1 MANFGEIEEAI
12 AACLAAGN
20 PNVMVLHCVSSYPC
34 ALAFANLPRI
44 KRIADTFGVIVGY
57 SDHTIEHETPA
68 LSVIAGAR
76 IVEKHVTLDK
86 GMDRPSSI
94 FRLIHI
100 KWPKWLILFLAE
112 QSMSSHVMDISPAEL
127 AARQNLRRSI
137 YVSCDLGPG
146 DVLNTKTMIIK
157 SPGDGIPARY
167 FDILL
172 GRRLM
177 RGLEADS
184 PLNWDDI
191 MSR

>member
-1 MANFGEIEEAI
+1 M
-12 AACLAAGN
+12 
-20 PNVMVLHCVSSYPC
+20 
-34 ALAFANLPRI
+34 PRI

-86 GMDRPSSI
+86 GMDGPDQHFSI
-94 FRLIHI
+94 DPYQMGKMVDLVRN
-100 KWPKWLILFLAE
+100 AE